1 MMHLFLLLLCLSGA
15 PLAITTK
22 ASVTNFIF
30 VLADD
35 LDFDYKQ
42 DRKLVMPTLKK
53 YFSENGLEFRNHAA
67 VYPVCGPSRSSML
80 VGRYPHNTGYVQNAA
95 KDSVAAFSKLA
106 NYTIGRWMTDAGYY
120 TAFLGKYVNGMECD
134 IPSGWNH
141 WGGLTCTKYK
151 GMKLGG
157 TYNYYNASQWQ
168 IDFDETATHPITPI
182 KYKIQTGVHQ
192 STFLGKQAVE
202 QMTKAKSVGKPFFIH
217 TTPLMVH
224 GGTCYGPQPSSQYAP
239 TDPFWEHKILDPTL
253 NTKGVPKNIAL
264 TGSPCPTTQHAWDF
278 SNLTNPHLPSW
289 GKFQNGTVPANI
301 ENVGN
306 PDKHGCCDNW
316 EEVRQHRVYRN
327 RTSAALDLDD
337 FLKII
342 FKGLEDLN
350 LLDTTYVIF
359 SSDNGY
365 HLGEHRL
372 LFGKSHPYETDTRL
386 PMYIR
391 GPGIPKGEVRIHP
404 TTHLDIT
411 ATIAD
416 LANIPSSS
424 PPFPIDGKSFKEV
437 LTATPPSLNKWR
449 NFSFSEFFVTVNTWR
464 QIRHINATTGKSEF
478 TFHWWCT
485 NQSEVY
491 HLVQDPYQMNNVGGD
506 SPTSYGQK
514 KIDQYLGATEVL
526 GKCVGQ
532 SCSQMPAPRKPSPN
546 PLPCGSP
553 QEMME
558 VEEVWMDF

>member
-1 MMHLFLLLLCLSGA
+1 MMPLSLLLLYLSSTQLVTA
-15 PLAITTK
+15 VK
-22 ASVTNFIF
+22 ASVPNFIF

-53 YFSENGLEFRNHAA
+53 YLSDDGLEFRNHAA

-80 VGRYPHNTGYVQNAA
+80 VSRYPHNTGYVQNAA
-95 KDSVAAFSKLA
+95 EASKAAFLKLH
-106 NYTIGRWMTDAGYY
+106 NHTVGRWMTDAGYY

-141 WGGLTCTKYK
+141 WGALTCTKYK
-151 GMKLGG
+151 GTKLGG

-168 IDFDETATHPITPI
+168 IDFDENATHATTPI
-182 KYKIQTGVHQ
+182 KYKIHTGVHQ
-192 STFLGKQAVE
+192 SQFLGKQVVE
-202 QMTKAKSVGKPFFIH
+202 QMTKARSVGKPFFIH

-224 GGTCYGPQPSSQYAP
+224 GGTCYGPQLPSQYAP
-239 TDPFWEHKILDPTL
+239 TDPYWEHYILDPTL
-253 NTKGVPKNIAL
+253 NTKGIPKNITL
-264 TGSPCPTTQHAWDF
+264 TGSPCPTTEHAWDF
-278 SNLTNPHLPSW
+278 RDLKNPHLPSW
-289 GKFQNGTVPANI
+289 GKFQNGTVPKAI
-301 ENVGN
+301 ETSGN
-306 PDKHGCCDNW
+306 PDKKGCCDEW
-316 EEVRQHRVYRN
+316 EEERQHRVYRN
-327 RTSAALDLDD
+327 RTSAAVDLDD
-337 FLKII
+337 LLKTI
-342 FKGLEDLN
+342 FKGLEDLDM
-350 LLDTTYVIF
+350 LETTYVIF

-372 LFGKSHPYETDTRL
+372 LFGKTKPYETDTRL

-416 LANIPSSS
+416 LANIPSYAKQ
-424 PPFPIDGKSFKEV
+424 FPLDGKSFADV
-437 LTATPPSLNKWR
+437 LTNTPPSLNKWR
-449 NFSFSEFFVTVNTWR
+449 NFSFSEFYVGHNTWR
-464 QIRHINATTGKSEF
+464 QIRHINATTGKGEF

-491 HLVQDPYQMNNVGGD
+491 ELVRDPYQMNNVGGD
-506 SPTSYGQK
+506 SPTAYGQK
-514 KIDQYLGATEVL
+514 MINRYLGVTEIL

-532 SCSQMPAPRKPSPN
+532 ACSQMPAPRTPSSN
-546 PLPCGSP
+546 PLSCGSP
-553 QEMME
+553 QQLMA
-558 VEEVWMDF
+558 VDEVWMDF